1 MKGLGES
8 QPPSLKNPFEGKRY
22 LEGVRRS
29 SSGSQPPS
37 LENPFE
43 GELSDKRHLRAY
55 GHNLQAWRIP
65 LRVLNVS
72 SSVVQEPESQPP
84 SLENP
89 FEGVSVNATLTLD
102 GMVTTS
108 KLGESL

>member
-1 MKGLGES
+1 MRDKDRMYVDAEKLGL
-8 QPPSLKNPFEGKRY
+8 
-22 LEGVRRS
+22 
-29 SSGSQPPS
+29 
-37 LENPFE
+37 
-43 GELSDKRHLRAY
+43 
-55 GHNLQAWRIP
+55 
-65 LRVLNVS
+65 
-72 SSVVQEPESQPP
+72 SQPP